1 MLDWIKT
8 NWLEIFGAATGLLYI
23 YFSIKQNILLW
34 ITGLISCSVYI
45 IVFFNTKFY
54 ADMAL
59 QFYYV
64 GVSIYGWIYWAETK
78 TKSNEPLKVSKTPKI
93 ELFILSILSV
103 IIFFVIGIF
112 LDRLTD
118 SPIPFGDSFTTTF
131 GIIATWMLAK
141 KYIEQWIIWII
152 VDFVA
157 AALYFYKQLY
167 PTTILYVI
175 FAVMAFIG
183 YFQWKKSLINE
194 HAKTA

>member
-183 YFQWKKSLINE
+183 YFQWKKSLTNE
-194 HAKTA
+194 HTETA